1 MYDNPDDLRS
11 IRLPVYVSKK
21 ESQLERKT
29 ALRLGLQPAKMRRD
43 ILIAFYRRVESMTDD
58 QLQKFLNNRI
68 GNDGN
73 FTGLLH

>member
-21 ESQLERKT
+21 ERQLERLT
-29 ALRLGLQPAKMRRD
+29 AQRLGMQPAKMRRD
-43 ILIAFYRRVESMTDD
+43 ILTECYRKVAAMTDAE
-58 QLQKFLNNRI
+58 I
-68 GNDGN
+68 GRLLTADNSQ